1 MQQQRRQQAAGT
13 HAAGRRRRAD
23 AGSSGGASRQ
33 HEEGMPCIRTKESRE
48 GDTCRRSKIIKTS
61 MAAADSK
68 ATPDGV
74 KEEIGLSESLHRT
87 QHASPLSGRFR

>member
-1 MQQQRRQQAAGT
+1 MQHARTQQ
-13 HAAGRRRRAD
+13 AD
-23 AGSSGGASRQ
+23 AGSSGGASTQ
-33 HEEGMPCIRTKESRE
+33 HEEGMPCVQTKETRE
-48 GDTCRRSKIIKTS
+48 GDTGRRSRIIKTS
-61 MAAADSK
+61 MVAADSK